1 MAHPNEGIVRSGFD
15 AFAKGDVD
23 TLRQLFDQDAVWHV
37 PGRSPLSGDHRG
49 MDAILGFLARTME
62 LTGGTFRA
70 EVHDVVANDEHA
82 VAIYVTR
89 GEREGRTLESR
100 DVLVS
105 HIRNGKLAEAW
116 LLSTDL
122 YAVDE
127 FFSQHF

>member
-1 MAHPNEGIVRSGFD
+1 MSSNS
-15 AFAKGDVD
+15 
-23 TLRQLFDQDAVWHV
+23 Q
-37 PGRSPLSGDHRG
+37 
-49 MDAILGFLARTME
+49 

-70 EVHDVVANDEHA
+70 DLHDVVANDEHA
-82 VAIYVTR
+82 VALYVTR

-116 LLSTDL
+116 LLSADL
-122 YAVDE
+122 YTVDE